1 MVMPKVIA
9 TDLDGTLFYPKKR
22 IMLIPKDSKKFLRR
36 FIDDGGKLLVVSGR
50 GKFFADKVA
59 KSLDRPVDAIAC
71 NGSLIIDNGEI
82 VKETFFSIEE
92 LKTVLNQIRREHKL
106 MFISLFCKNCNFVID
121 VSMMKLFPRIGYRLY
136 EVYQGCYHE
145 RVFKSEKV
153 YYEQLEKG
161 EVYKV
166 LLFVG
171 PWKKY
176 IQKSEELTDLLSIRY
191 PNLNFAASNQAI
203 EVTPKG
209 VTKSSGIAFYLE
221 KNKISKD
228 NILVV
233 GDSGNDISMF
243 DGYYDNSYCMSH
255 APKRVQ
261 SHAKF
266 LIDHFSD
273 LEKYVYPS
281 EESINPKTTIE
292 VEERTKKQ

>member
-22 IMLIPKDSKKFLRR
+22 IMLIPKESKVFLRR

-50 GKFFADKVA
+50 GKLFADKVA
-59 KSLDRPVDAIAC
+59 KSLDRPVDAVGC
-71 NGSLIIDNGEI
+71 NGSLVISDGEI
-82 VKETFFSIEE
+82 IKETFFSIEE
-92 LKTVLNQIRREHKL
+92 LKTVLNEIRREHKL

-121 VSMMKLFPRIGYRLY
+121 VSMMRLFPRVGYRLY
-136 EVYQGCYHE
+136 EVYQGRYHE
-145 RVFKSEKV
+145 RVFKSERIF
-153 YYEQLEKG
+153 YEQLEKG

-176 IQKSEELTDLLSIRY
+176 IKKSEELTDLLKIRY

-209 VTKSSGIAFYLE
+209 ITKSSGIAFYLE
-221 KNKISKD
+221 KNGISKD
-228 NILVV
+228 NIIVV

-243 DGYYDNSYCMSH
+243 DSYYDHSYCMSH
-255 APKRVQ
+255 APQSVQ
-261 SHAKF
+261 IHAKT

-281 EESINPKTTIE
+281 EENVSKDN
-292 VEERTKKQ
+292 Q